1 MALSF
6 LYLAFTRILQL
17 HRLRRQGG
25 DELAVEIVM
34 FRHEVAML
42 RRHVQCA

>member
-1 MALSF
+1 MSLSF

-25 DELAVEIVM
+25 EVAVEIVM

-42 RRHVQCA
+42 RRHVQCV

>member
-25 DELAVEIVM
+25 EVAVEIVM
-34 FRHEVAML
+34 LRHEVAML
-42 RRHVQCA
+42 RRHVQCV